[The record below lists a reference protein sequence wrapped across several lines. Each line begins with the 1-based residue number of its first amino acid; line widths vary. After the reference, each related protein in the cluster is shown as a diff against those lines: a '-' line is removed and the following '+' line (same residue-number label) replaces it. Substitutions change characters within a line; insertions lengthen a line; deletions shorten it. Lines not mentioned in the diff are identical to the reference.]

1 MVSWP
6 IRSNRNK
13 ESTASMET
21 PIEIDVRSV
30 KAKLDASE
38 DFLFVDC
45 REPDEHATAHID
57 GATLMPMSTLAER
70 VGEIEMHRDR
80 LIVIHCHHGGRSLR
94 VARWL
99 RENGFQHAQSMAG
112 GIDQWSQEI
121 DSSVPR
127 Y

>member
-1 MVSWP
+1 MKETLTVSIGTGLGLAQVDP
-6 IRSNRNK
+6 TRTV
-13 ESTASMET
+13 TA
-21 PIEIDVRSV
+21 
-30 KAKLDASE
+30 
-38 DFLFVDC
+38 FVLLWC
-45 REPDEHATAHID
+45 RDEP
-57 GATLMPMSTLAER
+57 ER

-112 GIDQWSQEI
+112 GIDEWSQEI